1 MSTWL
6 LAPLK
11 MESLSI
17 GDDHTMSPAIGGKI
31 PTLGR
36 FANSQIFTNHFKL
49 LLRGDDECEPQ
60 EREIEVRH

>member
-1 MSTWL
+1 
-6 LAPLK
+6 

-49 LLRGDDECEPQ
+49 LSRGDDECEPQ